1 MLVIASAEFNMG
13 VAVIQIYPGYLL
25 FVASKIEL
33 DRTDSQH
40 PRANGRICR
49 VINPIS
55 LSEQRLKPISYLYK
69 IDWSQGEQVE
79 I

>member
-1 MLVIASAEFNMG
+1 MLVIAPAEFNMG
-13 VAVIQIYPGYLL
+13 VAVIQIHPGYLL